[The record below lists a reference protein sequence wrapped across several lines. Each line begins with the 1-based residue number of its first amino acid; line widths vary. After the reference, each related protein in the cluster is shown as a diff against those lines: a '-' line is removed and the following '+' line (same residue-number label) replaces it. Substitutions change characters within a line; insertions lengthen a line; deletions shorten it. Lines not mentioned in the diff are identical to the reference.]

1 MNDLMK
7 TAAMLC
13 DMDGICGYE
22 DDVRYCIREM
32 VKPYA
37 QEILTDHMGNL
48 LVFVRGEKRRA
59 APVLICAHMDEVG
72 AIVFRVSEDGL
83 LYIKPVG
90 YMDRRIFLGK
100 RVHIGRNGLVG
111 VIVTLE
117 GECLE
122 FGDRRFMA
130 KAIDDRLLCAVMIHL
145 LREPLPYDT
154 WFAFSVCEEDGLR
167 GAEAYT
173 DRIRPR
179 YALALEGASAA
190 DFPSVS
196 PHLSSTR
203 LRKGAVISLVD
214 RGTFYN
220 EKMLRTMTKA
230 ADESGIC
237 WQYRTAINGRTDSG
251 AISICSGG
259 AMTFGV
265 SVPTRYGHS
274 QVSNVYWP
282 DVEQAVRMARLF
294 IERTEDME

>member
-111 VIVTLE
+111 VIGT
-117 GECLE
+117 
-122 FGDRRFMA
+122 
-130 KAIDDRLLCAVMIHL
+130 KAIQLCT
-145 LREPLPYDT
+145 P
-154 WFAFSVCEEDGLR
+154 EEKRYSPNMTQIYVDI
-167 GAEAYT
+167 GAT
-173 DRIRPR
+173 DRED
-179 YALALEGASAA
+179 AL
-190 DFPSVS
+190 
-196 PHLSSTR
+196 R
-203 LRKGAVISLVD
+203 
-214 RGTFYN
+214 
-220 EKMLRTMTKA
+220 
-230 ADESGIC
+230 
-237 WQYRTAINGRTDSG
+237 
-251 AISICSGG
+251 
-259 AMTFGV
+259 
-265 SVPTRYGHS
+265 
-274 QVSNVYWP
+274 
-282 DVEQAVRMARLF
+282 
-294 IERTEDME
+294 